1 MDNKQL
7 RTAMVALSMSR
18 YMGSM
23 LGEDG
28 VNVAVDEKAEG
39 FQRIHD
45 WRTSLNLD
53 LSIAAR
59 GATEGLWYIDLVL
72 SPEPAW
78 ADFMAAALAPHEMM
92 VSVKKPNKMLV
103 FNPDQSP
110 APLFQKIKF
119 PSTEVCFVN
128 CQALWNF
135 EQFLRDQS
143 PLFEGKPYADIDYSV
158 VDISEIGQ
166 GEARDFDLITMHAY
180 DCNTNKEV
188 LIKSVEALASGGV
201 LLINVNNNSGKLYRD
216 DYWFHPYNEMHEVLK
231 SYEGFIFHDSAQH
244 GYTVFVKD

>member
-1 MDNKQL
+1 M
-7 RTAMVALSMSR
+7 
-18 YMGSM
+18 
-23 LGEDG
+23 
-28 VNVAVDEKAEG
+28 
-39 FQRIHD
+39 
-45 WRTSLNLD
+45 
-53 LSIAAR
+53 
-59 GATEGLWYIDLVL
+59 
-72 SPEPAW
+72 
-78 ADFMAAALAPHEMM
+78 
-92 VSVKKPNKMLV
+92 
-103 FNPDQSP
+103 
-110 APLFQKIKF
+110 
-119 PSTEVCFVN
+119 
-128 CQALWNF
+128 
-135 EQFLRDQS
+135 RDQS

-231 SYEGFIFHDSAQH
+231 SYEGLIFHDSAQH